1 MQIAKFDDV
10 QQAANAIVAE
20 AYTMWLQYETRT
32 DDITII
38 VLKLK
43 GLELGKHMRGA
54 SRRNLEA
61 RPAYAASTPPVVWH
75 DISQE
80 TCPSFGVP

>member
-1 MQIAKFDDV
+1 MAQIAKFDDV

-38 VLKLK
+38 ILKLK
-43 GLELGKHMRGA
+43 GLEHLKLKGL
-54 SRRNLEA
+54 RRLEA
-61 RPAYAASTPPVVWH
+61 RPVSMQYAPPDHLFRDCV
-75 DISQE
+75 SA
-80 TCPSFGVP
+80 PSR

>member
-1 MQIAKFDDV
+1 
-10 QQAANAIVAE
+10 
-20 AYTMWLQYETRT
+20 MWLQYETRT

-43 GLELGKHMRGA
+43 GLGKHMRGA

-61 RPAYAASTPPVVWH
+61 RPAYANPVPPPVVWH
-75 DISQE
+75 ERSQE
-80 TCPSFGVP
+80 MSTFSGVPDGPVTSDSLRVVC